1 MPKATMETTINR
13 SADDVWARVRGF
25 ADLDWYPGVES
36 CRLDGEVRIA
46 SMEGMGLEVDELLV
60 HYDDDARTYTYAVIE
75 FRGETKFDLNGQ
87 VFELASMTNHHRAR
101 MDVLPVDDSTCRVTY
116 ELELDPGHDE
126 MFELTCGQYQGVI
139 DRLKQLMEH

>member
-75 FRGETKFDLNGQ
+75 FQGETKFDLNGQ